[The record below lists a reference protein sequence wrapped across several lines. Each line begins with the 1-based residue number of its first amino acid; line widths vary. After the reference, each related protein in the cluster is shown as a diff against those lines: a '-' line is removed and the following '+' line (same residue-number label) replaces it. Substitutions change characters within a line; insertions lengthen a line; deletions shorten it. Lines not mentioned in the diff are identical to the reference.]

1 LLSPPTVAQGYAVQG
16 NDEPHT
22 SQGLGA
28 NWGQRIAASMD
39 VVSGKLFSWQRRR
52 FDRQTLIHYYQ
63 PLEATYPEA
72 ELIFVAKITD
82 RFTFTKIF

>member
-1 LLSPPTVAQGYAVQG
+1 MAQRYAVQG
-16 NDEPHT
+16 SDEPHT
-22 SQGLGA
+22 SQGLGV
-28 NWGQRIAASMD
+28 NRGQRIAANLD
-39 VVSGKLFSWQRRR
+39 VVSGKLFSCQRRR

-82 RFTFTKIF
+82 RFTFTKMF